1 MACIFQNSRLLENV
15 LNLLKIGSLDIDNSP
30 GMTDFESMVTALG
43 VHIQDSEHKQ
53 LLVYT
58 VGLEA
63 LFTAPLVICCLFV
76 SSVANAGFAYG
87 ILVGFLNVIFV
98 LGSYWTLKDKREGLY
113 IGFMIGVS
121 TMMSL
126 LNFMN
131 SIFWGQLSGC
141 QPVPS
146 HIHITQY
153 SCENPAA
160 YGAVCTFSVFLFLSQ
175 GFFTVGAT
183 IWKDELISELCLDTN
198 KAVYTNLPLASQHE
212 SQPSESVDL

>member
-1 MACIFQNSRLLENV
+1 MV
-15 LNLLKIGSLDIDNSP
+15 
-30 GMTDFESMVTALG
+30 DFERMMATIGTHV
-43 VHIQDSEHKQ
+43 QNSEHKQ

-87 ILVGFLNVIFV
+87 LLVGLLNVVFV
-98 LGSYWTLKDKREGLY
+98 LGSYWTLKEAREGLY

-141 QPVPS
+141 QPAPS

-175 GFFTVGAT
+175 VFFTVGAT
-183 IWKDELISELCLDTN
+183 IWKDELISEIRLDPN
-198 KAVYTNLPLASQHE
+198 EAAYANLPLASEHE
-212 SQPSESVDL
+212 TQNSESVDL

>member
-1 MACIFQNSRLLENV
+1 M
-15 LNLLKIGSLDIDNSP
+15 G
-30 GMTDFESMVTALG
+30 DFHRMVSTLAT
-43 VHIQDSEHKQ
+43 HIQNSEHKQ

-58 VGLEA
+58 VGCEA

-87 ILVGFLNVIFV
+87 LLVGLTNVIFV
-98 LGSYWTLKDKREGLY
+98 LGSYWALMEAREGLY
-113 IGFMIGVS
+113 IGFMIGVG

-146 HIHITQY
+146 NIHITQY

-160 YGAVCTFSVFLFLSQ
+160 YGAVCTFSVFLFLSE
-175 GFFTVGAT
+175 GFFTVGAAM
-183 IWKDELISELCLDTN
+183 WKDELINELRLDDN
-198 KAVYTNLPLASQHE
+198 EAAYANLPLASQHE
-212 SQPSESVDL
+212 PELSESVDL